1 MGQIY
6 TAKSNLAG
14 QNVYCKNE
22 LKAIKYIREN
32 KTSLGKI
39 YIIKSGF
46 DEQSIY
52 CKR

>member
-22 LKAIKYIREN
+22 LKSIKYIREYV
-32 KTSLGKI
+32 TSLDKI
-39 YIIKSGF
+39 YIIKSGL
-46 DEQSIY
+46 DEQNI
-52 CKR
+52 

>member
-22 LKAIKYIREN
+22 LKSIKYIREYV
-32 KTSLGKI
+32 TSLDKI
-39 YIIKSGF
+39 YIIQSGL
-46 DEQSIY
+46 DEQSI
-52 CKR
+52 